1 MTPDERGRELAAMTA
16 LVHECGPATQKSR
29 QPNREVV
36 TALARAGLMR
46 LVVPETL
53 GGHGID
59 LVEFMAFGERLAI
72 EHGSTAWVATTC
84 NEEAGIAA
92 AYLPAATIA
101 AMYDREPDVVI
112 AGSGIPRGRASRV
125 DGGWSITG
133 RWTFV
138 SGCTAADKIVLANV
152 VSKPRE
158 QRTADVELCFV
169 LVNRD
174 DVTIDDT
181 WDTLGMRGTGSHD
194 VVLDDMY
201 VPDMWAG
208 VVANKAFPLPD
219 TPFYRLPSGLRFP
232 WPKVGIAAGVARA
245 ALSEFHDLAGSKQP
259 INMKGQLRDRP
270 HAQTSAAQAE
280 ALISTGVAWARELA
294 TEVWA
299 EATADRPV
307 SPELHARS
315 RLACSTSVQQSIRA
329 IELLSSA
336 AGSTANTSASP
347 FGVLL
352 ADARA
357 VAAHFMVAPYQ
368 VDTAGRVLLGLNAGD
383 QSF

>member
-219 TPFYRLPSGLRFP
+219 TPFYRL
-232 WPKVGIAAGVARA
+232 
-245 ALSEFHDLAGSKQP
+245 LASL
-259 INMKGQLRDRP
+259 GQLCP
-270 HAQTSAAQAE
+270 SFTTS
-280 ALISTGVAWARELA
+280 L
-294 TEVWA
+294 
-299 EATADRPV
+299 
-307 SPELHARS
+307 ARS
-315 RLACSTSVQQSIRA
+315 SPST
-329 IELLSSA
+329 
-336 AGSTANTSASP
+336 
-347 FGVLL
+347 
-352 ADARA
+352 
-357 VAAHFMVAPYQ
+357 
-368 VDTAGRVLLGLNAGD
+368 
-383 QSF
+383 